1 MTDPAPGPTPSRRLG
16 RLNFTGLQFIL
27 FAGAGLVGLAA
38 LLAAGL
44 AFGLALAGAAVLAV
58 MVLAVMVLAVWFIA
72 TNLIG
77 DMRPRGRP
85 PAQS

>member
-58 MVLAVMVLAVWFIA
+58 MVLAVWFIA

>member
-1 MTDPAPGPTPSRRLG
+1 M
-16 RLNFTGLQFIL
+16 
-27 FAGAGLVGLAA
+27 GLAA

-44 AFGLALAGAAVLAV
+44 AFGLALAGAA
-58 MVLAVMVLAVWFIA
+58 VLAVMVLAVWFIA

>member
-1 MTDPAPGPTPSRRLG
+1 MTDPAPDPAPSRRLG

-38 LLAAGL
+38 LLAAGM
-44 AFGLALAGAAVLAV
+44 AFGLALAGAA
-58 MVLAVMVLAVWFIA
+58 VLAVMVLAVWFIA

>member
-1 MTDPAPGPTPSRRLG
+1 MTDPAPDPTPSRRLG

-58 MVLAVMVLAVWFIA
+58 MVLAVWFIA

>member
-1 MTDPAPGPTPSRRLG
+1 MTDPAPDPTPSRRLG

-27 FAGAGLVGLAA
+27 FAGAALVGLAA

-58 MVLAVMVLAVWFIA
+58 MVLAVWFIA